1 MKIICTL
8 SDWKET
14 TAKRGKYK
22 GKIVRTR
29 KVLGLDSWNWVL
41 ATQTNSENGPI
52 SQDKFFGNIKMF
64 LEFYRPKRDL
74 LDFII
79 YELATGLDIQIDTLP
94 ARPLSKDMSA
104 TGKWI
109 DDNFDTSLMK
119 KDPTRVF
126 KKIFGNKNE

>member
-1 MKIICTL
+1 
-8 SDWKET
+8 
-14 TAKRGKYK
+14 
-22 GKIVRTR
+22 
-29 KVLGLDSWNWVL
+29 
-41 ATQTNSENGPI
+41 
-52 SQDKFFGNIKMF
+52 
-64 LEFYRPKRDL
+64 L